1 MFKKI
6 TLLSVVLL
14 FLMQCRPVENKR
26 ITDVNWDLTKPEL
39 QRLLTLQDKQ
49 ASDSLFPYFH
59 SNDPT
64 YRYGAALA
72 FASIR
77 DKSAID
83 SLATLLKDEVMDVRI
98 AAAYALGQIGDEKAE
113 ASLIQAFKPG
123 DSTAVSDAVRGV
135 ILEAIGKTGS
145 EQSLHNLATISTFLR
160 ADTTLLEGQA
170 WGIYRFALR
179 NKVVP
184 EGTSRMVDFI
194 ARRGYPESVRL
205 IAANYLGRAKNIQ
218 LDSMATLSLSKALAQ
233 SVNPDIRMGLALA
246 LGKTK
251 SGIALNA
258 LTNRLAIE
266 KDYRVK
272 CNILRALN
280 KFDYKAAELIVTPF
294 LDDENLN
301 IAKTAAQFFVNNGIP
316 RGANVYWRKARDT
329 SLHWQVQ
336 LTLFKAANKYMPAYF
351 EVTKGQLNSEL
362 KNRLAIATNNYEK
375 AEVLNALSQYPWN
388 YKFIKEQGFEVNDV
402 VVRTASVQ
410 ALADIARN
418 PDFVKFFGNAR
429 SKVVKR
435 DLKDCFVEAIEKRD
449 VSMMALAAEV
459 LREPEL
465 GFIDLIDS
473 LDFLVAAKAKLSLP
487 KEMETWL
494 EVQKTLDFFNGK
506 TINEEVE
513 VNYNHP
519 IDWEMLSALPEGIS
533 AEIETDK
540 GEITISFYPDLA
552 PGAVLNFV
560 QLAKNGYYDGKN
572 FHRIVSNFVAQG
584 GCSRGDGYG
593 ALDYSIRTEL
603 PMANYNREGVVGMAR
618 SGYHTECTQFFITH
632 CPTPHLDGK
641 YTIFAQ
647 VTKGMDVVHELEQG
661 DKIKKVVIR

>member
-6 TLLSVVLL
+6 ILLSVALL
-14 FLMQCRPVENKR
+14 FLLQCRPVENKK
-26 ITDVNWDLTKPEL
+26 ITDVNWDLTNPEL

-49 ASDSLFPYFH
+49 ETDSLLPYFH
-59 SNDPT
+59 HNDPT

-72 FASIR
+72 FASIQ
-77 DKSAID
+77 DKNAID

-98 AAAYALGQIGDEKAE
+98 AAAYALGQIGDEQAE
-113 ASLIQAFKPG
+113 AALIQNFKPK
-123 DSTAVSDAVRGV
+123 DSIAVSDAVRGA

-145 EQSLHNLATISTFLR
+145 EQSLYNLATISTFLR

-170 WGIYRFALR
+170 WGLYRFALR
-179 NKVVP
+179 GKVVP
-184 EGTSRMVDFI
+184 EGTTRMVDFI

-205 IAANYLGRAKNIQ
+205 IAANYLGRAANIE
-218 LDSMATLSLSKALAQ
+218 LDTMATISLSKALAQ
-233 SVNPDIRMGLALA
+233 GTNPNIRMGLALA
-246 LGKTK
+246 LGKAK
-251 SGIALNA
+251 SDIALNA
-258 LTNRLAIE
+258 LTNRLIVE

-272 CNILRALN
+272 CNIIRGLG
-280 KFDYKAAELIVTPF
+280 KFDYKKVEPIITP
-294 LDDENLN
+294 LLNDKNLN
-301 IAKTAAQFFVNNGIP
+301 VAKTAAQFFVDNGIA
-316 RGANVYWRKARDT
+316 RGANIYWRKSRDT
-329 SLHWQVQ
+329 SLHWQVE
-336 LTLFKAANKYMPAYF
+336 LALLKAANKYMPAYF
-351 EVTKGQLNSEL
+351 EVTKGQLNSQL
-362 KNRLAIATNNYEK
+362 KNRLATATNSYEK
-375 AEVLNALSQYPWN
+375 AEVLHALSQYPWN
-388 YKFIKEQGFEVNDV
+388 YKFIKDQSFEVNDV
-402 VVRTASVQ
+402 MVRTAGVD
-410 ALADIARN
+410 ALANIARN

-429 SKVVKR
+429 SKIVKR

-459 LREPEL
+459 LREPAL
-465 GFIDLIDS
+465 GFIDIVDS
-473 LDFLVAAKAKLSLP
+473 LDFLVEAKAKLSLP

-494 EVQKTLDFFNGK
+494 EIQKTLDFFNGK
-506 TINEEVE
+506 PETEENNF
-513 VNYNHP
+513 NYNHP
-519 IDWEMLSALPEGIS
+519 IDWEMLNGLPEDVS

-540 GEITISFYPDLA
+540 GAITISFYPNLA

-572 FHRIVSNFVAQG
+572 FHRVVSNFVAQG

-603 PMANYNREGVVGMAR
+603 PMANYDKEGVVGMAR

-647 VTKGMDVVHELEQG
+647 VTNGMNVVHDLEQS
-661 DKIKKVVIR
+661 DKIKKVTIR

>member
-6 TLLSVVLL
+6 ILLSVAVLL
-14 FLMQCRPVENKR
+14 LLQCKPVEDKK
-26 ITDVNWDLTKPEL
+26 ITDVNWDLTNPKL
-39 QRLLTLQDKQ
+39 QRILTLQDKQ
-49 ASDSLFPYFH
+49 ETDSLITYFRH
-59 SNDPT
+59 NDPT

-72 FASIR
+72 FASVL
-77 DKSAID
+77 DKAAVD
-83 SLATLLKDEVMDVRI
+83 SLIPLLKDEVMDVRI
-98 AAAYALGQIGDEKAE
+98 AAAYALGQIGDDKAE
-113 ASLIQAFKPG
+113 SALIQAFKPG
-123 DSTAVSDAVRGV
+123 DSIAVSDAVRGT

-145 EQSLHNLATISTFLR
+145 QQSLFNIATISTFLR

-170 WGIYRFALR
+170 WGLYRFALR
-179 NKVVP
+179 GKVVP

-205 IAANYLGRAKNIQ
+205 IAANYFARAKNIK

-233 SVNPDIRMGLALA
+233 GTNPDIRMGIA
-246 LGKTK
+246 LGLGQKN

-272 CNILRALN
+272 CNIIRALGQ
-280 KFDYKAAELIVTPF
+280 FDYKKVEPIITPL
-294 LDDENLN
+294 LDDKNLN
-301 IAKTAAQFFVNNGIP
+301 VAKTAAQFFINNGIA
-316 RGANVYWRKARDT
+316 RGANAYWRKARDT
-329 SLHWQVQ
+329 TLHWQVQ
-336 LTLFKAANKYMPAYF
+336 MALYNAANKYMPAYF
-351 EVTKGQLNSEL
+351 EVTKSQLNSEL
-362 KNRLAIATNNYEK
+362 KNRLATAKNSYEK
-375 AEVLNALSQYPWN
+375 AEIIQALGQYPWN

-402 VVRTASVQ
+402 IVRTASVQ
-410 ALADIARN
+410 ALAAIASN

-435 DLKDCFVEAIEKRD
+435 DLKDAFVEAVEKSD

-459 LREPEL
+459 LRKPEL
-465 GFIDLIDS
+465 GFIDLVDS
-473 LDFLVAAKAKLSLP
+473 LDFLVEAKAKLSLP
-487 KEMETWL
+487 REMETWL
-494 EVQKTLDFFNGK
+494 EIKQTLDFFNGK
-506 TINEEVE
+506 ENSEDIK

-519 IDWEMLSALPEGIS
+519 IDWEMHNALPEGVS

-540 GEITISFYPDLA
+540 GSITLNFYPDLA
-552 PGAVLNFV
+552 PGSVLNFI

-572 FHRIVSNFVAQG
+572 FHRVVSNFVAQG

-603 PMANYNREGVVGMAR
+603 PMANYIREGVVGMAR

-632 CPTPHLDGK
+632 APTPHLDGK

-647 VTKGMDVVHELEQG
+647 VTDGMNVVHELEQG
-661 DKIKKVVIR
+661 DRIKKVTVR